1 MLNAIIQNQK
11 GETAVVDLTVNF
23 TTLYREI
30 HTIGQYLIPEQLFLR
45 DEENEEYSVKL
56 YAESEIGQHM
66 LPLLNERDTLYDAYI
81 LDLAVTNVRE
91 EIKTDLEQNILH
103 DQYRDFSE
111 VLDDINEMKIA
122 IADEKVSFYCPW
134 TAVLD
139 AGDYEEHEGY
149 TPVSN
154 RYIAYNR
161 SSIEDRL
168 YKEQMPDLGDMA
180 EYLGEHS
187 GIGKKLIYAVW
198 GLDEINGRLYG
209 KIDCYLHF
217 VLNEEE
223 TENLRKAIIGQN
235 SDGFGEGFEQRPI
248 KTADGDLYV
257 SFWNPDKDYFLHTE
271 SEMDAYIHGMNGQQ
285 MGGM

>member
-168 YKEQMPDLGDMA
+168 YEEQMPDLGDMA

-217 VLNEEE
+217 ALNEEE
-223 TENLRKAIIGQN
+223 TEDLRKAIIGQN
-235 SDGFGEGFEQRPI
+235 SDGFGDGFEQRPI
-248 KTADGDLYV
+248 KTATVTCMCLSGIRTKTIF
-257 SFWNPDKDYFLHTE
+257 SIPDPKWTHIF
-271 SEMDAYIHGMNGQQ
+271 MV
-285 MGGM
+285 